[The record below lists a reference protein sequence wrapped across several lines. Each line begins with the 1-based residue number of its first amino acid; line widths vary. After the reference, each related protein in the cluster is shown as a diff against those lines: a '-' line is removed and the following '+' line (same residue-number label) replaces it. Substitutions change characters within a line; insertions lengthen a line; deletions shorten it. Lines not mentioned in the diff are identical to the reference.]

1 MTSGPATHDD
11 PEQLRAQIEQTRE
24 ELGQTAEQLVAKADV
39 KAWAQ
44 AKMTDLTQR
53 AKDTTSQLRRQAATK
68 GADGARKYRVPAAI
82 IAAGLLM
89 AGAALLVRSRS
100 KR

>member
-1 MTSGPATHDD
+1 MTSGPATPDD
-11 PEQLRAQIEQTRE
+11 PGQLKAQIEQTRE

-39 KAWAQ
+39 KARAQ

-53 AKDTTSQLRRQAATK
+53 AKGSVSQLRRQAATM
-68 GADGARKYRVPAAI
+68 GADGTRKYAVPAAI

-89 AGAALLVRSRS
+89 TGAALVVRSRS